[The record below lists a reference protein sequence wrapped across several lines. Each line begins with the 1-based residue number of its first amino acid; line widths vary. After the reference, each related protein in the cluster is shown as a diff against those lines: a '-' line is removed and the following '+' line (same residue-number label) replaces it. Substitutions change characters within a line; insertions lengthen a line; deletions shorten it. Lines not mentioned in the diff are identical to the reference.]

1 MEYIVKLNPESP
13 FHIGEAGIGLEE
25 TSYTVHSDTLFSAI
39 CNTYALLYGKDEIEH
54 LLDQFERE
62 PPFILSSTFLFI
74 EDILTFP
81 VPLNVNWSKF
91 MDKSQFKKEN
101 SYEIVKRMKKVQ
113 FCSEKMLHS
122 ILKDEQNIFSNDLNI
137 KNNILFSPE
146 ETSPDEI
153 YSVIEAPH
161 VALDRRSQF
170 SSIYHIGEVRYA
182 SACGLYFFLKTQ
194 SEYDSRLKAA
204 IHLLGDEGLGGK
216 RSSGKGLFKPVFL
229 SEICKIPQSPM
240 NITLSLIFPNQEEL
254 SIIKEGSYKIV
265 MRKGWIY
272 SPQIKSLRKKSVR
285 MLTEG
290 STFPRKVK
298 GQIIDVT
305 PDVEFKIPKI
315 MRYGYGFYLERGEN
329 ND

>member
-1 MEYIVKLNPESP
+1 MEYTVKLNPESP

-146 ETSPDEI
+146 EPSPDEI

-170 SSIYHIGEVRYA
+170 SSIYHIGEVHYA
-182 SACGLYFFLKTQ
+182 SACGLYFFLKTE

-272 SPQIKSLRKKSVR
+272 SPRIRSLRKKSVR

-298 GQIIDVT
+298 GQMVDVT
-305 PDVEFKIPKI
+305 PDVEFKIPQI
-315 MRYGYGFYLERGEN
+315 MRYGYGFYLEKGGEQ
-329 ND
+329 